1 MSNNINGFL
10 KKVCSF
16 SNDTAVFFE
25 GNEITYG
32 EILANVSIYESHLKA
47 MGVKH
52 GDVVGI
58 MMPNSPE
65 FIYGLLSIWKTGAIA
80 VPINILLKK
89 DEIKY
94 IFEHSKMRAII
105 SESKFAEIFPEFV
118 IAKKV
123 DSVNIFDTAALA
135 KPAEASAD
143 DVAVIIY
150 TSGTTDNPKGV
161 MLTYENLFSNVTSWF
176 EVIEQGS
183 QDTILISLPLFH
195 IFGLTLTLLT
205 TFYTGGR
212 CVILSRFTPEEAIE
226 LIHMYKI
233 TIFPGVPTMFAQ
245 ILNLQ
250 DLDVSKLN
258 SLRFCISGGAPMPE
272 KILNAFHKRFKVPV
286 LEGYGLTETS
296 PLIAINPYGKQKIG
310 SVGLPVPGIEVKV
323 IDDNGVEVKTGK
335 VGEIVV
341 RGKNIMKGYYKMPD
355 ITGKAIQD
363 GWFYTGD
370 LGKTDEEGYIYIV
383 DRKKDLIITGGYNV
397 FPKEVEKVILSK
409 PEVSETAVIGIPD
422 PIKGEIIKAFVVL
435 KEGAGCDEQ
444 EIIRY
449 CKERIAP
456 FKCPKIVEIV
466 RNLPKNATGKI
477 LKKALRK
484 TRAEYKNIEI
494 RDISFRSGDN
504 ALAGRLFLPEN
515 INHPVPLFILSCGIG
530 GRKEWFE
537 PVFPLEICKRNIAL
551 FTFDLRGHSPSSGK
565 LDGDIISDISAA
577 FKHAAAIKEINDSL
591 IIWGGQCLG
600 GILCNHFAARNHS
613 IIKGVVNISIFLPEP
628 IEGCFSQQVTNSV
641 MEQIRKSETH
651 SANIDD
657 NDFFERFVRHL
668 NVLSDAMRISP
679 RPYLLIHYVNDPVCP
694 VSRVK
699 KFFTALRNPNKELM
713 ILANNHE
720 TWISK
725 WPHAISYDD
734 PHVAEGVGKWIENIF
749 NSNYARVEI

>member
-1 MSNNINGFL
+1 MPDNINGFL

-16 SNDTAVFFE
+16 SDNTAIFFE

-32 EILANVSIYESHLKA
+32 GILANVSIYEAHLKE

-58 MMPNSPE
+58 MLPNSPA
-65 FIYGLLSIWKTGAIA
+65 FIYVLLSVWKTGAIA

-94 IFEHSKMRAII
+94 ILEHSKMRAII
-105 SESKFAEIFPEFV
+105 SKSKFAEMFPEFV
-118 IAKKV
+118 IAERI
-123 DSVNIFDTAALA
+123 DSVNFFDRAELA
-135 KPAEASAD
+135 KPAVASAD
-143 DVAVIIY
+143 GVAVIIY

-161 MLTYENLFSNVTSWF
+161 MLTHDNLFSNVTSWL
-176 EVIEQGS
+176 EIIKQDS
-183 QDTILISLPLFH
+183 QDTMLIGLPIFH

-212 CVILSRFTPEEAIE
+212 CVIMSRFTPEGAIE
-226 LIHMYKI
+226 LIQRYKA

-250 DLDVSKLN
+250 DVDVSKLI
-258 SLRFCISGGAPMPE
+258 SLRFCISGGATMPDE
-272 KILNAFHKRFKVPV
+272 ILNAFQKRFKVPI
-286 LEGYGLTETS
+286 LEGYGLTEAS
-296 PLIAINPYGKQKIG
+296 PLVAINPHGEQKIG

-323 IDDNGVEVKTGK
+323 IDDNKVEVKAGK

-355 ITGKAIQD
+355 ITGKAVQD
-363 GWFYTGD
+363 GWLYTGD
-370 LGKTDEEGYIYIV
+370 LGKMDGVGYLYIV

-397 FPKEVEKVILSK
+397 FPKEVEKVILSN

-422 PIKGEIIKAFVVL
+422 PVKGEIIKAFVVL
-435 KEGAGCDEQ
+435 KEEARCNEED
-444 EIIRY
+444 IIKY

-466 RNLPKNATGKI
+466 QSLPKNATGKI
-477 LKKALRK
+477 FKKALRK
-484 TRAEYKNIEI
+484 THAEYKGIEI
-494 RDISFRSGDN
+494 RDFSFRSGN
-504 ALAGRLFLPEN
+504 NTLAGRLFLPEN
-515 INHPVPLFILSCGIG
+515 INYPVPLFVLSCGIG

-577 FKHAAAIKEINDSL
+577 IEHAAAIKEIDNSL
-591 IIWGGQCLG
+591 IILGGQCLG
-600 GILCNHFAARNHS
+600 GILCNHFAARHPS
-613 IIKGVVNISIFLPEP
+613 TIKGVVNISTFLPEP
-628 IEGCFSQQVTNSV
+628 IEGYFSKQVTNSV

-651 SANIDD
+651 SANIDN

-668 NVLSDAMRISP
+668 NVLSDATRISP
-679 RPYLLIHYVNDPVCP
+679 RPY
-694 VSRVK
+694 
-699 KFFTALRNPNKELM
+699 
-713 ILANNHE
+713 
-720 TWISK
+720 
-725 WPHAISYDD
+725 
-734 PHVAEGVGKWIENIF
+734 
-749 NSNYARVEI
+749 

>member
-1 MSNNINGFL
+1 MYSNINGFL

-58 MMPNSPE
+58 MLPNSPA
-65 FIYGLLSIWKTGAIA
+65 FIYGLFSIWKTGAIA

-94 IFEHSKMRAII
+94 ILEHSKMRAII

-118 IAKKV
+118 IAEKI
-123 DSVNIFDTAALA
+123 DSVNFFDTAALA
-135 KPAEASAD
+135 KPGEASAD

-161 MLTYENLFSNVTSWF
+161 MLTYENLFSSVASWL
-176 EVIEQGS
+176 EVIKQDS

-212 CVILSRFTPEEAIE
+212 CVILSRFTPEGAIE
-226 LIHMYKI
+226 LIYRYKV
-233 TIFPGVPTMFAQ
+233 TILLGVPTMFAQ

-250 DLDVSKLN
+250 NIDVSELS
-258 SLRFCISGGAPMPE
+258 SLHFCISGGASLPDE
-272 KILNAFHKRFKVPV
+272 ILNAFEKKFKVSI
-286 LEGYGLTETS
+286 LEGYGLTEAS
-296 PLIAINPYGKQKIG
+296 PLVAINPYGEQKKG
-310 SVGLPVPGIEVKV
+310 SVGKRVP
-323 IDDNGVEVKTGK
+323 GVEVKIIDGNGLEVKTGE
-335 VGEIVV
+335 VGEVV
-341 RGKNIMKGYYKMPD
+341 VKGRNIMKGYYKMPD
-355 ITGKAIQD
+355 ITGKSVQD
-363 GWFYTGD
+363 GWLYTGD
-370 LGKTDEEGYIYIV
+370 LGKTDGDGYLYIV

-397 FPKEVEKVILSK
+397 FPKEVEKIILSK
-409 PEVSETAVIGIPD
+409 SDVSEAAVIGIPD
-422 PIKGEIIKAFVVL
+422 PVKGEIIKAFVVL
-435 KEGAGCDEQ
+435 KEEASCNE
-444 EIIRY
+444 ENIIKY

-466 RNLPKNATGKI
+466 QSLPKNATGKI
-477 LKKALRK
+477 LKKALRR
-484 TRAEYKNIEI
+484 THPEYKDIEI
-494 RDISFRSGDN
+494 RDFHFRSGN
-504 ALAGRLFLPEN
+504 NPLVGRLFLPGN
-515 INHPVPLFILSCGIG
+515 INYPVPLFILSCGIG

-537 PVFPLEICKRNIAL
+537 PVFPFEICNRNIAL

-565 LDGDIISDISAA
+565 LDGDIISDIFAA
-577 FKHAAAIKEINDSL
+577 IEHATAIKEIDNSL
-591 IIWGGQCLG
+591 IILGGQCLG
-600 GILCNHFAARNHS
+600 GILCNHFAARNPS
-613 IIKGVVNISIFLPEP
+613 IIKGVVNISTFLPEP
-628 IEGCFSQQVTNSV
+628 IEGYFSQQVTNLV

-651 SANIDD
+651 SANINDD
-657 NDFFERFVRHL
+657 DFFERFVRHL

-694 VSRVK
+694 SSRVK
-699 KFFTALRNPNKELM
+699 EFFEALINPNKELT
-713 ILANNHE
+713 ILDNNHE

-725 WPHAISYDD
+725 RPHATSYDD
-734 PHVAEGVGKWIENIF
+734 PHVAEGAGKWIENVF
-749 NSNYARVEI
+749 NTCPK